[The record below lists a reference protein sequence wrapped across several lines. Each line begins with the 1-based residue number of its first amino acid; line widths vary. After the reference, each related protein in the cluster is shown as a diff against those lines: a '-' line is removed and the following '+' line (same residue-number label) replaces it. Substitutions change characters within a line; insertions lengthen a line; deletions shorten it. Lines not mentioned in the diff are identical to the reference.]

1 MEKELRE
8 KEQALCALRDT
19 MEQRR
24 QFMNYI
30 FHEVRQ
36 PFSVLMLGL
45 QHVAASCQ
53 VLPHCAST
61 VLLL

>member
-1 MEKELRE
+1 ME
-8 KEQALCALRDT
+8 ALKQT
-19 MEQRR
+19 MEHRK

-45 QHVAASCQ
+45 QHIISTCQ
-53 VLPHCAST
+53 VCVART
-61 VLLL
+61 F